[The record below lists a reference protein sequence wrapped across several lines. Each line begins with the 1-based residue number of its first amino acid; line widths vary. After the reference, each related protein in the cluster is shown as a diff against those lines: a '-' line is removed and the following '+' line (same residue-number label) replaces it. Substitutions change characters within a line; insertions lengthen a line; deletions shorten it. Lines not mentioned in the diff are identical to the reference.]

1 MPSRSSL
8 ATASVVLALAL
19 TPLALAD
26 QHAKPPSGHRGQA
39 GQSHAPPS
47 PPAASPNIV
56 PRGDLRGDIASN
68 ARVRNDSAPRPTGFA
83 PRH

>member
-1 MPSRSSL
+1 MSSHSSL
-8 ATASVVLALAL
+8 AIASVVLALAL

-39 GQSHAPPS
+39 GQGHAPS
-47 PPAASPNIV
+47 PPAAPPNIV

-68 ARVRNDSAPRPTGFA
+68 ARIRNDSAPRPTGFA
-83 PRH
+83 PRR